1 MFKIGEFAKLNR
13 ITISTLRHYDAM
25 NLIKP
30 VKTDELT
37 GYRYYSAEQMPLLSR
52 ILRLKEMG
60 FSLEEITLIIKGNTD
75 KEALMEL
82 LCLKQTEVQDAISR
96 EEERLNS
103 LKDYMSYLNQE
114 GKAMEYD
121 VLLKKTDNIK
131 VAGLRDLIPDYTAQ
145 GPLWEELGNYINK
158 NHGKMVP
165 PCMVIYYDSK
175 ELLNAVDA
183 EVLEGITG
191 ELKGSDRVNV
201 RYLEPV
207 QAACVVHKGPYSA
220 LSHAYEALSVWIE
233 EKGYEIA
240 GPQRELYLKGEWDSE
255 REEDYITEL
264 QIPVEK
270 KKLP

>member
-60 FSLEEITLIIKGNTD
+60 LSLEEITLIIKGNTD
-75 KEALMEL
+75 KDALMEL
-82 LCLKQTEVQDAISR
+82 LCLKQSEVQDAISR

-131 VAGLRDLIPDYTAQ
+131 VAGLRDLIPEYTAQ
-145 GPLWEELGNYINK
+145 GPLWE
-158 NHGKMVP
+158 
-165 PCMVIYYDSK
+165 
-175 ELLNAVDA
+175 
-183 EVLEGITG
+183 
-191 ELKGSDRVNV
+191 
-201 RYLEPV
+201 
-207 QAACVVHKGPYSA
+207 
-220 LSHAYEALSVWIE
+220 
-233 EKGYEIA
+233 
-240 GPQRELYLKGEWDSE
+240 
-255 REEDYITEL
+255 
-264 QIPVEK
+264 
-270 KKLP
+270 